1 MPSLFSGVVVVLV
14 EELILLE
21 IELDVELEL
30 LTGLLELLTELT
42 GWLMDGAGFED
53 TLLEEL
59 AGGFPP
65 EQAVSTIAAMTAAD
79 AAPETIRN
87 PAFFNRIMISPFRS
101 EPFRRSRFWAS
112 PLRFHCTPPHKIFV
126 KHFRHLFLN
135 FSILLEIF
143 M

>member
-14 EELILLE
+14 EELMLLE

-79 AAPETIRN
+79 AAPETIFN
-87 PAFFNRIMISPFRS
+87 PTFFNRIMISPFQ
-101 EPFRRSRFWAS
+101 
-112 PLRFHCTPPHKIFV
+112 V
-126 KHFRHLFLN
+126 
-135 FSILLEIF
+135 
-143 M
+143 

>member
-14 EELILLE
+14 EELVLLE

-42 GWLMDGAGFED
+42 DWLTDEAGFED

-59 AGGFPP
+59 SGGFPP

-79 AAPETIRN
+79 AAPETIFN
-87 PAFFNRIMISPFRS
+87 PTFFNRIMISPFQ
-101 EPFRRSRFWAS
+101 
-112 PLRFHCTPPHKIFV
+112 V
-126 KHFRHLFLN
+126 
-135 FSILLEIF
+135 
-143 M
+143 

>member
-53 TLLEEL
+53 DEMLEEL
-59 AGGFPP
+59 AGG
-65 EQAVSTIAAMTAAD
+65 
-79 AAPETIRN
+79 
-87 PAFFNRIMISPFRS
+87 
-101 EPFRRSRFWAS
+101 
-112 PLRFHCTPPHKIFV
+112 
-126 KHFRHLFLN
+126 
-135 FSILLEIF
+135 
-143 M
+143 

>member
-14 EELILLE
+14 EELMLLE
-21 IELDVELEL
+21 IELA
-30 LTGLLELLTELT
+30 
-42 GWLMDGAGFED
+42 GWLIDEAGFED

-59 AGGFPP
+59 AGGLPP

-79 AAPETIRN
+79 AAPETILN

-101 EPFRRSRFWAS
+101 EPFLRSRFWAS

-126 KHFRHLFLN
+126 KYFRHLF
-135 FSILLEIF
+135 
-143 M
+143 

>member
-14 EELILLE
+14 EELMLLE

-101 EPFRRSRFWAS
+101 EPFLKSRFWAS
-112 PLRFHCTPPHKIFV
+112 PLRFHCTPLPIKFLSSVSAIFFEFQ
-126 KHFRHLFLN
+126 HFA
-135 FSILLEIF
+135 
-143 M
+143 